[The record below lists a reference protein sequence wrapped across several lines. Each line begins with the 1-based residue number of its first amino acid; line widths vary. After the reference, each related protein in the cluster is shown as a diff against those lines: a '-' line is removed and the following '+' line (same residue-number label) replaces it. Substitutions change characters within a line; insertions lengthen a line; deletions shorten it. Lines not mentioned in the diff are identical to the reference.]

1 MIYYFPR
8 LDRISYIEVTS
19 EPFFF
24 LRIHIQFC
32 QSWVSFLR
40 PIQMAFE
47 KITMSYAT
55 CTILQCDYGA
65 FLLHY
70 MPARNLKKKKT
81 LEATKMGMRIWK
93 FQWWNWSKGPLICR
107 NGEWF
112 WFRSSVFQNQKGQ
125 GNCHQS
131 EIIDRIQSEP
141 KHNYWGARKN
151 VQSVIFVP
159 HCIFMHGNCQNDI
172 SNSPSPNYNYL
183 MCRILGT

>member
-1 MIYYFPR
+1 MTYYFPR

-19 EPFFF
+19 PPFFGDF
-24 LRIHIQFC
+24 FTNPHSVLPILGFISQTHSNGFWKINHELRNMHNFTMRL
-32 QSWVSFLR
+32 SGFSF
-40 PIQMAFE
+40 A
-47 KITMSYAT
+47 
-55 CTILQCDYGA
+55 
-65 FLLHY
+65 
-70 MPARNLKKKKT
+70 LKRAKW
-81 LEATKMGMRIWK
+81 ACVFGNFNDGID
-93 FQWWNWSKGPLICR
+93 QGPLICR
-107 NGEWF
+107 NCEWF
-112 WFRSSVFQNQKGQ
+112 WFRPSVYQNQKGQ

>member
-1 MIYYFPR
+1 MG
-8 LDRISYIEVTS
+8 L
-19 EPFFF
+19 FFC
-24 LRIHIQFC
+24 IIC
-32 QSWVSFLR
+32 QPETYTKKR
-40 PIQMAFE
+40 P
-47 KITMSYAT
+47 
-55 CTILQCDYGA
+55 
-65 FLLHY
+65 
-70 MPARNLKKKKT
+70 LKQS
-81 LEATKMGMRIWK
+81 KMGTRIWK

-159 HCIFMHGNCQNDI
+159 CCIFPFWLWHTDERNQNHSPLRQVVDPLSIPSRKFLNTHPIMCPKSDTSSNCNLVTGNLKYRFGNCHA
-172 SNSPSPNYNYL
+172 
-183 MCRILGT
+183 